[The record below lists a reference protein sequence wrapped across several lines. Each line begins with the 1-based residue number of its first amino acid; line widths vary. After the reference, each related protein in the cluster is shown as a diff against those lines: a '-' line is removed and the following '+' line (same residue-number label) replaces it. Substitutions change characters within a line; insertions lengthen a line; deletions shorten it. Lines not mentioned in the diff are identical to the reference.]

1 MSLQFITT
9 ISKHG
14 SHVLRVTYPGCE
26 DLNLDLIDLFKDLSN
41 FDTLYEYINEYVVT
55 LPVVS
60 QKAIYDIFY
69 SVYDSDDKNNID
81 DQRIL
86 NKMEGKI
93 AQVVELLNYKALRQW
108 NESNTDR
115 LHFPDKIIEKHIY
128 DPDGNTTVEKTY
140 TKAEYRDLIALV
152 VCIRAVAPLY
162 IDFYSRI
169 KQVTNHHHYYKM
181 FMLFVRS
188 EIVDCDEVVKLKQYL
203 DVNRQTLIGSTKNEN
218 LILFS
223 GLADD
228 DILDSLLSEVIF
240 NKLLP
245 IDFINKKCNIISF
258 IFNTIRYK
266 GNHAPASG
274 QYIRGKSV
282 ENNPNK
288 EDISYFEN
296 YRKTSNL
303 PVGTVVEIQH
313 ALSDVNYLIRAI
325 GETNFNY
332 KAYNQELA
340 GIAQYLTQK
349 LDTTQVYLLGWFM
362 NKVINPRALYYIEYR
377 CLVELMLFAKTILMQ
392 HNHIYIAMVMSAK
405 KTNDNAPIALTIK
418 NSINKDSVKRLVNH
432 YSFCMEDDKTSII
445 EKTIVEISKELANT
459 TWIARGTPEQLS
471 KTNLADIYLETP
483 VNINDLVLDFVE
495 FVNN

>member
-1 MSLQFITT
+1 MSLKFVTT
-9 ISKHG
+9 ISEYG
-14 SHVLRVTYPGCE
+14 SHVLRVTYTDCE
-26 DLNLDLIDLFKDLSN
+26 DLDLDLKDLFKDLSN
-41 FDTLYEYINEYVVT
+41 FDTLYEYINEYLVT
-55 LPVVS
+55 LPLAS
-60 QKAIYDIFY
+60 QKAIYDVFY
-69 SVYDSDDKNNID
+69 SVYDSDDKNSFDN
-81 DQRIL
+81 QLIL

-93 AQVVELLNYKALRQW
+93 AEVVELLNYKALRLW
-108 NESNTDR
+108 NESNTER
-115 LHFPDKIIEKHIY
+115 LYFPDNIVEVHKY
-128 DPDGNTTVEKTY
+128 DPDGNTTPEKTY
-140 TKAEYRDLIALV
+140 IKSAYRDLIALV
-152 VCIRAVAPLY
+152 VCMRAVAPLY
-162 IDFYSRI
+162 VDFYNRI
-169 KQVTNHHHYYKM
+169 NQVTPHYYYKM

-188 EIVDCDEVVKLKQYL
+188 EIAECDEVVKLKQYL

-218 LILFS
+218 LILFA

-313 ALSDVNYLIRAI
+313 ALSDVNYLIRAV
-325 GETNFNY
+325 GETNFNH

-340 GIAQYLTQK
+340 GISQYLNQK
-349 LDTTQVYLLGWFM
+349 LDTTQVYLVGWFM

-377 CLVELMLFAKTILMQ
+377 RLVELMLFAKTILMQ

-405 KTNDNAPIALTIK
+405 KTNDAGYVGMTIK
-418 NSINKDSVKRLVNH
+418 NSMNKDSVKRLVSH

-445 EKTIVEISKELANT
+445 EKTILEISKEIANT
-459 TWIARGTPEQLS
+459 TWIARGTPEQLK
-471 KTNLADIYLETP
+471 KTNLAGIYLETP
-483 VNINDLVLDFVE
+483 VNVNDLVLDFVE
-495 FVNN
+495 FVNA